1 MGHGS
6 TEKED
11 ERDGEREKRFR
22 AEGDAA
28 GCRQR
33 SEEEGCFSVA
43 TSPMDMWKDG
53 KRRQVGPPSHTLLR
67 RRGQQPC

>member
-1 MGHGS
+1 VGHGS

-33 SEEEGCFSVA
+33 SEEEGCFFRAHV
-43 TSPMDMWKDG
+43 TDG
-53 KRRQVGPPSHTLLR
+53 HVERR
-67 RRGQQPC
+67 